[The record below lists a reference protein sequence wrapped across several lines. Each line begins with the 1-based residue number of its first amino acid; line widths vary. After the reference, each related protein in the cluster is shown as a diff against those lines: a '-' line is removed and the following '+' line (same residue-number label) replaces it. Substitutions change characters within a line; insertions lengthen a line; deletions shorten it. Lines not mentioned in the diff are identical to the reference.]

1 MLDLST
7 VSPTQARTRS
17 TALVTC
23 AGSSLEL
30 RVWPAEDVWA
40 VAEQLRRMGRDPE
53 PVLPDESG
61 LPGSLLVL
69 REGECEE
76 AALRSLVDGL
86 RLPGLQVLAFG
97 AADATGAS
105 RRVAVE
111 TSSAPAPELEPG
123 PGPVGGQPDHVVFV
137 ELHQL
142 PAARRWQVRALGTAG
157 ALRHLASALA
167 GLVAGAAP
175 RPDGAS
181 SLVLEVPDRPGSV
194 QSVVER
200 LDAAG
205 LDGHVRVLRQH
216 AA

>member
-1 MLDLST
+1 M
-7 VSPTQARTRS
+7 
-17 TALVTC
+17 
-23 AGSSLEL
+23 
-30 RVWPAEDVWA
+30 
-40 VAEQLRRMGRDPE
+40 
-53 PVLPDESG
+53 
-61 LPGSLLVL
+61 L
-69 REGECEE
+69 REDECEE
-76 AALRSLVDGL
+76 AALRSVVDGL

-105 RRVAVE
+105 RRVE
-111 TSSAPAPELEPG
+111 GESAAAPEPGMEPG

-137 ELHQL
+137 ELHEL
-142 PAARRWQVRALGTAG
+142 PAARRWQVRALGTTG
-157 ALRHLASALA
+157 ALRRLASALG

-194 QSVVER
+194 QSLVQR